1 MFLKRGFKAAQ
12 MTSLKLHRIDFFPFE
27 WAAAVLDFAQRYLPF
42 LLRIDNL
49 LLNAYLLPIC
59 TQVNLA
65 FKVSILI
72 RLRKIDFDMSK
83 MNASL
88 KEIP

>member
-1 MFLKRGFKAAQ
+1 
-12 MTSLKLHRIDFFPFE
+12 MTPLKLHRIDFFLQMGRCCAGFRTKISTVPS
-27 WAAAVLDFAQRYLPF
+27 
-42 LLRIDNL
+42 LRIENL

>member
-1 MFLKRGFKAAQ
+1 
-12 MTSLKLHRIDFFPFE
+12 MTPLKLHRIDFFLQMGRCAGFRTKISTVPS
-27 WAAAVLDFAQRYLPF
+27 
-42 LLRIDNL
+42 LRTDNL